1 MNIHTYKLHA
11 YAIEMDRL
19 YSLWRYK
26 DNGIETLTGT
36 L

>member
-1 MNIHTYKLHA
+1 MHNYELHA
-11 YAIEMDRL
+11 YAIEIDRL

-26 DNGIETLTGT
+26 ENGIATLTGV